1 MYSLLLLRSLRF
13 FYDHMTSI
21 NITIVSLVGYLLGAI
36 SFAVIVARSQGV
48 NILRYGSGNPGATNV
63 TRALGSKFGN
73 IVFAL
78 DALKG
83 GIAAGWPIVV
93 FGGELGLK
101 LGIIGLIASIFG
113 HSFSVFLKFKGGKG
127 VATTMGGLVV
137 IMPSVLLIG
146 VAVWAAIFYS
156 TRLVAIASMLFAVS
170 LAVSA
175 YVLYGVGD
183 PRLTLGSVL
192 AVLIVVRH
200 RSNIARML
208 QGKENSF
215 KK

>member
-1 MYSLLLLRSLRF
+1 
-13 FYDHMTSI
+13 MTSI
-21 NITIVSLVGYLLGAI
+21 NITIVSIVGYLLGAI

-48 NILRYGSGNPGATNV
+48 DILKYGSGNPGATNV

-73 IVFAL
+73 TVFAL

-93 FGGELGLK
+93 FGGEWGLK
-101 LGIIGLIASIFG
+101 LAIIGLIASILG

-170 LAVSA
+170 LAECVCVVWS
-175 YVLYGVGD
+175 G
-183 PRLTLGSVL
+183 RF
-192 AVLIVVRH
+192 AVY
-200 RSNIARML
+200 S
-208 QGKENSF
+208 G
-215 KK
+215 

>member
-1 MYSLLLLRSLRF
+1 
-13 FYDHMTSI
+13 MTSI

-48 NILRYGSGNPGATNV
+48 NILTYGSGNPGATNV

-101 LGIIGLIASIFG
+101 LGIIGLIASILG

-183 PRLTLGSVL
+183 PRFTLGSVL

>member
-1 MYSLLLLRSLRF
+1 MSSLNIALV
-13 FYDHMTSI
+13 SI
-21 NITIVSLVGYLLGAI
+21 VGYLLGAI

-48 NILRYGSGNPGATNV
+48 DILKYGSGNPGATNV

-73 IVFAL
+73 IVFAC

-83 GIAAGWPIVV
+83 FIAAGWPLLCM
-93 FGGELGLK
+93 GEAGLK
-101 LGIIGLIASIFG
+101 LGIIGLIASIIG

-127 VATTMGGLVV
+127 VATTMGGLVA
-137 IMPSVLLIG
+137 IMPVVLFIG
-146 VAVWAAIFYS
+146 VAVWAAIYF
-156 TRLVAIASMLFAVS
+156 TTKMVAIASMLFAVS

-175 YVLYGVGD
+175 YFLYGASD
-183 PRLTLGSVL
+183 PRFTLGLVL

-200 RSNIARML
+200 RSNIARMF
-208 QGKENSF
+208 QGTENSF